1 MKKFS
6 AKVSFKNEDVKSL
19 EVQVSELSPNQIFD
33 ILGGITYQVA
43 ENTVPNLKQ
52 LSAREIDMYL
62 SLATTTIRTTFLN
75 ELNRKQQ

>member
-6 AKVSFKNEDVKSL
+6 AKASFKNEDVKSL

-43 ENTVPNLKQ
+43 ESSFPDLKQ
-52 LSAREIDMYL
+52 LSTEDIDIYL
-62 SLATTTIRTTFLN
+62 SLATTTIRTGFLN
-75 ELNRKQQ
+75 ALNRK

>member
-6 AKVSFKNEDVKSL
+6 AKASFKNEDILNL
-19 EVQVSELSPNQIFD
+19 ETQVSELTPNQIFD

-52 LSAREIDMYL
+52 LSTREIDIYL
-62 SLATTTIRTTFLN
+62 SLATTSIRTAFLN
-75 ELNRKQQ
+75 ELNRK

>member
-43 ENTVPNLKQ
+43 ESSFPDLKQ
-52 LSAREIDMYL
+52 LSTEDIDIYL
-62 SLATTTIRTTFLN
+62 SLATTTIRTGFLN
-75 ELNRKQQ
+75 ALNRK